1 MAAAAV
7 AKFARIGVKILKI
20 EIALK
25 GVESLG
31 TMMVEPGSILL
42 LPILHESKFLTAWP
56 LGRITKIPLLSAESA
71 RPPASL
77 M

>member
-20 EIALK
+20 EIALN

-31 TMMVEPGSILL
+31 TIIVDPGSILL
-42 LPILHESKFLTAWP
+42 RPIRHESKFLTA
-56 LGRITKIPLLSAESA
+56 
-71 RPPASL
+71 
-77 M
+77 